1 MRVSAPVDAVTI
13 RSDPGDGH
21 AARPGQL
28 AAAVL
33 LPDDPDDPEEPDDP
47 DEPLAPEELDEDS
60 FVVDGVD
67 EDESEDDFVE
77 PASRRRRPW
86 SCRTRCPSRC
96 PRRASRSGRSR
107 SP

>member
-33 LPDDPDDPEEPDDP
+33 LPDDPDDPEEPDDA

-67 EDESEDDFVE
+67 EDESEDDFSAGFAPSE
-77 PASRRRRPW
+77 PLVVPDPLPEPVPKARESFR
-86 SCRTRCPSRC
+86 
-96 PRRASRSGRSR
+96 
-107 SP
+107 

>member
-33 LPDDPDDPEEPDDP
+33 LPDEPDDPEEPDDP

-67 EDESEDDFVE
+67 EDESEDDFSAGFAPSE
-77 PASRRRRPW
+77 PLVVPDPLPEARESFR
-86 SCRTRCPSRC
+86 
-96 PRRASRSGRSR
+96 
-107 SP
+107 

>member
-1 MRVSAPVDAVTI
+1 MRVSAPVDAGTI

-33 LPDDPDDPEEPDDP
+33 LSDDPDDPEEPDDP

-67 EDESEDDFVE
+67 EDESEDDFSAGFATSESLVLPE
-77 PASRRRRPW
+77 PVPEARESFR
-86 SCRTRCPSRC
+86 
-96 PRRASRSGRSR
+96 
-107 SP
+107 

>member
-33 LPDDPDDPEEPDDP
+33 LPDDPEEPDDP

-67 EDESEDDFVE
+67 EDESEDDFSAGFAPSE
-77 PASRRRRPW
+77 PLVVPDPLPEPVPEARESFR
-86 SCRTRCPSRC
+86 
-96 PRRASRSGRSR
+96 
-107 SP
+107 

>member
-60 FVVDGVD
+60 FVVDGVG
-67 EDESEDDFVE
+67 EDESEDDFSAGFAPSE
-77 PASRRRRPW
+77 PLVVPDALPEARESFR
-86 SCRTRCPSRC
+86 
-96 PRRASRSGRSR
+96 
-107 SP
+107 

>member
-1 MRVSAPVDAVTI
+1 MRDSAPVDAVTI

-33 LPDDPDDPEEPDDP
+33 LPDEPDDLGEPDDP

-67 EDESEDDFVE
+67 EDESEDESEDDFSAGFAPSE
-77 PASRRRRPW
+77 PLVVPDPLPEARESFR
-86 SCRTRCPSRC
+86 
-96 PRRASRSGRSR
+96 
-107 SP
+107 

>member
-47 DEPLAPEELDEDS
+47 DDPDEPLAREELDEDS
-60 FVVDGVD
+60 FVVVGVD
-67 EDESEDDFVE
+67 DDESEDDFSAGFAPSE
-77 PASRRRRPW
+77 PLVVPDPLPEPVPEARESFR
-86 SCRTRCPSRC
+86 
-96 PRRASRSGRSR
+96 
-107 SP
+107 

>member
-67 EDESEDDFVE
+67 EDESEDDFSAGFAPSE
-77 PASRRRRPW
+77 PLVVPDPLPEPLPEARESFR
-86 SCRTRCPSRC
+86 
-96 PRRASRSGRSR
+96 
-107 SP
+107 

>member
-33 LPDDPDDPEEPDDP
+33 LPDDPDDPEEPDDA

-67 EDESEDDFVE
+67 EDESEDDFSAGFAPSE
-77 PASRRRRPW
+77 PLVVPDPLPGPVPEARESFR
-86 SCRTRCPSRC
+86 
-96 PRRASRSGRSR
+96 
-107 SP
+107 

>member
-33 LPDDPDDPEEPDDP
+33 LPDEPDDPEESDDP

-67 EDESEDDFVE
+67 EDESEDDFSAGFAPSAPLVVPDPLPE
-77 PASRRRRPW
+77 PLPEARESFR
-86 SCRTRCPSRC
+86 
-96 PRRASRSGRSR
+96 
-107 SP
+107 

>member
-33 LPDDPDDPEEPDDP
+33 LPDETDDPEEPDDP

-67 EDESEDDFVE
+67 EDESEGDFSAGFAPSE
-77 PASRRRRPW
+77 PLVVPDPLPEARESFR
-86 SCRTRCPSRC
+86 
-96 PRRASRSGRSR
+96 
-107 SP
+107 